1 MWPDFETASLSRG
14 KPPSVRQCQLPLETE
29 RRITSIY
36 QLSITINRESG
47 ALTFLFIPSCWM
59 SARMTCWE
67 RRHGGVNICDGFA
80 ISHVLT
86 TRGRLLAFSA
96 VWNAASKSPRDR
108 CDRTERWLS
117 SKVFL
122 AALAAAAP
130 PGDPSTC
137 GVAARLLGG
146 NLISLMTKMQG
157 KK

>member
-1 MWPDFETASLSRG
+1 MLIFLNKKGTTKL
-14 KPPSVRQCQLPLETE
+14 KSVLARTKQDISSVNCPCKDMSNKKVRPTP
-29 RRITSIY
+29 
-36 QLSITINRESG
+36 
-47 ALTFLFIPSCWM
+47 LFIPSCWM
-59 SARMTCWE
+59 RARMTCCE
-67 RRHGGVNICDGFA
+67 SRQGGVKICDGFA

-122 AALAAAAP
+122 AALAAAP

-146 NLISLMTKMQG
+146 NSISKYHY
-157 KK
+157 